1 VSEELLLVYAPGNE
15 EGVVLVVA
23 MVRTATWWIA
33 MIDLDQE

>member
-1 VSEELLLVYAPGNE
+1 MSGKLLLVYATGNE
-15 EGVVLVVA
+15 EGVVVVVA